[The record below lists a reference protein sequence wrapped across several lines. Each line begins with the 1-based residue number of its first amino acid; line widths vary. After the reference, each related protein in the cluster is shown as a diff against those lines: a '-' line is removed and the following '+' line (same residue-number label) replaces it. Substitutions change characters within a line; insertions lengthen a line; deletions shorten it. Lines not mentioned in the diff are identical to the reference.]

1 VTTSSCPEL
10 TTAHTQRTGHGA
22 DLLIGATLS
31 DILKAIED
39 FYQNASQDPSQRS
52 QTADRRFKAK
62 VWSWLMRHPE
72 VSVRPD
78 DEWHRLSLDEAEQ
91 KNRELE
97 ETAGKQDP
105 DVDGD
110 QDEASSSIRIFV
122 SKERMWY
129 ALTGH
134 EPDDT
139 KVPASEFLL
148 LSIIASRKSA
158 GIAQTD
164 LVRISGQDKRSVPKR
179 TDALAH
185 KGYVEK
191 RPIQIRSARTSLVT
205 FRRFV
210 KPATTVEST
219 VESTSGGIS
228 ERPVINFDAF
238 NAKLFDILKEFGI
251 ISRNDLKRRLGF
263 EDRWR
268 WRILSRALRKFERIG
283 VLKRVRAKSQ
293 YDKIHPCV
301 MLIREPTETDLAKFN
316 AVSGELNRSA
326 GDQADVDDDIDDAAG
341 NEPADA
347 DGGAL
352 EMAKDKPVLEAGRT
366 VPSWTPDRSVGNQIF
381 DIVNNA
387 GTAGITNHVRF
398 PAFYP
403 DPGMLSNPFFFL
415 GNQSNLVWQYLPST
429 FRKCA
434 TSSH

>member
-1 VTTSSCPEL
+1 
-10 TTAHTQRTGHGA
+10 
-22 DLLIGATLS
+22 LS
-31 DILKAIED
+31 GILEAIED
-39 FYQNASQDPSQRS
+39 FYQNAHQETSQRN
-52 QTADRRFKAK
+52 QTVDRRFKSK
-62 VWSWLMRHPE
+62 VWSWLMRQPE

-78 DEWHRLSLDEAEQ
+78 SDWRRLSF
-91 KNRELE
+91 E
-97 ETAGKQDP
+97 ETGGHQDP
-105 DVDGD
+105 DADGD
-110 QDEASSSIRIFV
+110 QDETPPAPSSIRIFV

-134 EPDDT
+134 GPDET
-139 KVPASEFLL
+139 KVPASEFML

-191 RPIQIRSARTSLVT
+191 RPIQVRSARTSLVT

-210 KPATTVEST
+210 KPATTVET
-219 VESTSGGIS
+219 AVEGPSGGIS
-228 ERPVINFDAF
+228 ERPIINFDAF
-238 NAKLFDILKEFGI
+238 NAKLFGILKEFGI

-301 MLIREPTETDLAKFN
+301 MLVREPTETDLAKFN
-316 AVSGELNRSA
+316 AVSGELNRTA
-326 GDQADVDDDIDDAAG
+326 DDQADDDDDIDDAAG
-341 NEPADA
+341 NEPAGA
-347 DGGAL
+347 DEGAL

-366 VPSWTPDRSVGNQIF
+366 VPSWTPDRSVANQIF
-381 DIVNNA
+381 DIVNNS
-387 GTAGITNHVRF
+387 GTVGITNHVRS
-398 PAFYP
+398 PKLKP
-403 DPGMLSNPFFFL
+403 DPELCLTSLSI
-415 GNQSNLVWQYLPST
+415 
-429 FRKCA
+429 
-434 TSSH
+434 